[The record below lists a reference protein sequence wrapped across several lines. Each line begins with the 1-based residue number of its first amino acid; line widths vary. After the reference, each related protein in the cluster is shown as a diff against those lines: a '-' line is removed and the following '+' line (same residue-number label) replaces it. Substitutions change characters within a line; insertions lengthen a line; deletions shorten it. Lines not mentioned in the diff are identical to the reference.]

1 MKIKRIENPEGR
13 FTLVIEGE
21 INTSTADELREA
33 VASIPDTA
41 EKLIL
46 DFRDVVLLT
55 SAGLRELVVCAKRFP
70 GERLLLK
77 NVNPDIMEIIHM
89 IRFDSFL
96 NIETADDDA
105 STFVHMS
112 FKALLK
118 RRTERAGDKIVL
130 KNEREAYTWRDIDQA
145 SQVIAGDLAA
155 IGVEKGSHVGLC
167 GANSVNWIIT
177 FYAIQK
183 LGAIAMLIN
192 PSQSVEEIGKVCAI
206 GDITTLCYGEISTMK
221 DEGEFLLAISDIE
234 GTKINHCYSIRN
246 AIHMRDRMS
255 GYEAMKGRFESDVDP
270 DAPCVMIFTSGS
282 TGKPKGVILSSYN
295 LLNAAAVQVKM
306 QRVTENDKNLL
317 IVPLFH
323 ILGLVACFL
332 PCAMTNAILF
342 VPDDIR
348 TNTLIRVMVR
358 EQCTLLHSVPTMVIA
373 LLNNKDFSAGAFES
387 LRCTYL
393 AGAAA
398 TEAQLKMFREKLPK
412 DHFMIA
418 YGLSEMAPVSVTLY
432 DDTDEHML
440 HTVGRQVENIS
451 IRILNRET
459 GAACAPGEA
468 GEILV
473 QGFNLMTGYYKVP
486 LQEQG
491 IDEDGWLH
499 TGDMGYLDED
509 GYLTLCGRYKELII
523 RGGENIMP
531 GEVEAA
537 ISELPEVDNVKVFG
551 VPSEFFGEEVGACIK
566 LKDGALFDED
576 AVKTELLN
584 KLAKFKVPSHFV
596 VYDEFPMLGSGKI
609 DGVALKA
616 DALKKIGEKQG
627 SV

>member
-1 MKIKRIENPEGR
+1 MKIERIENPEGR
-13 FTLVIEGE
+13 FTLVLDGE
-21 INTSTADELREA
+21 INTITTGELREA

-41 EKLIL
+41 EQLVL
-46 DFRDVVLLT
+46 DFRDVVLIT
-55 SAGLRELVVCAKRFP
+55 STGLRELVVCAKRFP
-70 GERLLLK
+70 DKRLLLK
-77 NVNPDIMEIIHM
+77 NVNPEVRGIIHM
-89 IRFDSFL
+89 IGFDSFL
-96 NIETADDDA
+96 NIETAEENA
-105 STFVHMS
+105 STYVHLS

-118 RRTERAGDKIVL
+118 QRAEKAGDRVVL
-130 KNEREAYTWRDIDQA
+130 KNEREAFTWKDIDRT

-167 GANSVNWIIT
+167 GSNSVNWIIT

-192 PSQSVEEIGKVCAI
+192 PSQSAEEIGRVCAI
-206 GDITTLCYGEISTMK
+206 GDVTTLCYGELSAMK
-221 DEGEFLLAISDIE
+221 DEEEFLTAVSNVE
-234 GTKINHCYSIRN
+234 GTKINRCYSIRN
-246 AIHMRDRMS
+246 AIHMRDRLG
-255 GYEAMKGRFESDVDP
+255 GYDAIKGRFEGDVNP

-282 TGKPKGVILSSYN
+282 TGNPKGVILSSYN
-295 LLNAAAVQVKM
+295 LLNAAVVQVKM

-323 ILGLVACFL
+323 ILGLVVCLL
-332 PCAMTNAILF
+332 PCAMTNAVLF
-342 VPDDIR
+342 VPNDIR
-348 TNTLIRVMVR
+348 TNTLIRVMVK
-358 EQCTLLHSVPTMVIA
+358 EQCTLLHSVPTMIIA
-373 LLNNKDFSAGAFES
+373 ILNNKEFNAEAFES

-440 HTVGRQVENIS
+440 HTVGKQVENIS
-451 IRILNRET
+451 IRIMNRET
-459 GAACAPGEA
+459 NTVCAPGEP

-491 IDEDGWLH
+491 IDEAGWLH

-509 GYLTLCGRYKELII
+509 GYLILCGRYKELII

-537 ISELPEVDNVKVFG
+537 ISELPEVDNIKVIG
-551 VPSEFFGEEVGACIK
+551 VPSDFFGEEVGACIK
-566 LKDGALFDED
+566 LREGASFDEE
-576 AVKTELLN
+576 AMKAELLK

-596 VYDEFPMLGSGKI
+596 IYDEFPMLGSGKI

-616 DALKKIGEKQG
+616 DALKKIREAGQ
-627 SV
+627 

>member
-1 MKIKRIENPEGR
+1 MKIKRIENPAGN
-13 FTLVIEGE
+13 FTLFLEGE
-21 INTSTADELREA
+21 IDTSTAGELREA

-41 EKLIL
+41 DHLVL
-46 DFRDVVLLT
+46 DFRDVVLIT

-70 GERLLLK
+70 GKKLLLK
-77 NVNPDIMEIIHM
+77 NVNPDIREIIHM
-89 IRFDSFL
+89 VGFDNFL
-96 NIETADDDA
+96 AIEAAEDDV

-112 FKALLK
+112 FKTLLK
-118 RRTERAGDKIVL
+118 RRAEKSADKVVL
-130 KNEREAYTWRDIDQA
+130 KNERESYTWKDIDQA

-192 PSQSVEEIGKVCAI
+192 PSQSAEEIGKVCAI
-206 GDITTLCYGEISTMK
+206 GDVTTLCYGEISAMK
-221 DEGEFLLAISDIE
+221 VEEEFLAAVSGVE
-234 GTKINHCYSIRN
+234 GTKINRCYSIRN
-246 AIHMRDRMS
+246 AVHMRDRLS
-255 GYEAMKGRFESDVDP
+255 GYEAIKGRFESDVNP

-306 QRVTENDKNLL
+306 QRLTENDKNLL

-323 ILGLVACFL
+323 ILGLVVCFL

-348 TNTLIRVMVR
+348 TNTLIRVMAR
-358 EQCTLLHSVPTMVIA
+358 EQCTLLHSVPTMIIA
-373 LLNNKDFSAGAFES
+373 ILNNQDFSADAFES

-398 TEAQLKMFREKLPK
+398 TEAQLRMFREKLPK

-432 DDTDEHML
+432 DDTDEHIL

-486 LQEQG
+486 LEDQG

-499 TGDMGYLDED
+499 TGDMGCLDED
-509 GYLTLCGRYKELII
+509 GYLTLSGRYKELII

-537 ISELPEVDNVKVFG
+537 ISELPEVDNVKVIG

-566 LKDGALFDED
+566 LRDGASFNEES
-576 AVKTELLN
+576 AKAELL
-584 KLAKFKVPSHFV
+584 KTLAKFKIPSHFII
-596 VYDEFPMLGSGKI
+596 YDEFPMLGSGKI

-616 DALKKIGEKQG
+616 DALKKIREARP
-627 SV
+627 